1 MPAKDLERGST
12 PLLIPSQKA
21 KRPMLGN
28 IQYAEQHDKGFPAE
42 VEGLPGFSSASS
54 SCIDEC
60 SPGELIRGWSRGPD
74 AGITV
79 TRRIIDTGSVSDM
92 AGVDD
97 LDPLGLVK
105 PYIVSSGTGMVSKEY
120 CGTFRSHVAACSQK
134 PGDHKPLL
142 IRKGCNSQQCPE
154 CWQPWGKKRSAS
166 MEDSLNGYMNL
177 KFGWVQNHRKGFS
190 VNHMYPRHAS
200 FHPPQDLL
208 KSLIL
213 ATLDELGDLDE
224 YPMGT
229 FDRVFWSKF
238 GPIARGMALDAGIT
252 AGIVVSHDF
261 RLADE
266 DDDETRRGEGRYV
279 ARYRAIMD
287 RPDWQEHIKF
297 YPHIHVIGWG
307 RLENAAAF
315 HERTGWTYRMHG
327 VARSP
332 AGLAY
337 ALLSHAVCIPGS
349 KAYVPI
355 GEMHS
360 SKMACVT
367 EYRYSE
373 PILCSECLEEG
384 RPETESRRVIAAL
397 LPTEDGGYALR
408 CEHDGDLG
416 ERLRR
421 RGRGSP
427 VSWSFAKISNFTYR
441 RVRRRRVFAWRQDL
455 ARPAD
460 PGGGIEPDGLVRPGE
475 RKRRLSIHQVK
486 LGARPIPIS
495 KEKFEE
501 GVRGGTIPGS
511 WFEDS
516 DGGDEHGKK

>member
-1 MPAKDLERGST
+1 MT
-12 PLLIPSQKA
+12 
-21 KRPMLGN
+21 GN
-28 IQYAEQHDKGFPAE
+28 IKYAEQHDKGFPAE
-42 VEGLPGFSSASS
+42 IEGLPGVSSASS
-54 SCIDEC
+54 YSVVEC
-60 SPGELIRGWSRGPD
+60 SPGEPVPGWPSRGPD
-74 AGITV
+74 ALRYPV

-97 LDPLGLVK
+97 LDPLGQVK
-105 PYIVSSGTGMVSKEY
+105 PYIVSSGTGVVSKEY
-120 CGTFRSHVAACSQK
+120 CGTVRSRVAACNQK

-154 CWQPWGKKRSAS
+154 CWPTWADKRSES
-166 MEDSLNGYMNL
+166 IEDSLNGYMNL
-177 KFGWVQNHRKGFS
+177 KFGWVQKHRKGFS
-190 VNHMYPRHAS
+190 VNRVYPRHVS
-200 FHPPQDLL
+200 FHASADDMRPY
-208 KSLIL
+208 IL
-213 ATLDELGDLDE
+213 AALDELGDLE
-224 YPMGT
+224 ECSMGT

-238 GPIARGMALDAGIT
+238 GPVAWGMALDAGIT
-252 AGIVVSHDF
+252 AGVVIKHDF

-266 DDDETRRGEGRYV
+266 DDDEIRRGEGRYV

-287 RPDWQEHIKF
+287 RPDWQDHIKF

-307 RLENAAAF
+307 RLEDAAAF
-315 HERTGWTYRMHG
+315 HKRTGWTYRMHG
-327 VARSP
+327 VARTP

-384 RPETESRRVIAAL
+384 RAETESRRVIATL
-397 LPTEDGGYALR
+397 LPTESGGYALR

-416 ERLRR
+416 ERLKR

-427 VSWSFAKISNFTYR
+427 VSWSFESISNFTYR
-441 RVRRRRVFAWRQDL
+441 RVVSRRVFAWRRDL
-455 ARPAD
+455 ARSE

-475 RKRRLSIHQVK
+475 RERRLSIHQME
-486 LGARPIPIS
+486 LGARIIPIS
-495 KEKFEE
+495 KDKFEG
-501 GVRGGTIPGS
+501 GVRAGTIPGS
-511 WFEDS
+511 WFDDISEVEI
-516 DGGDEHGKK
+516 DGKS

>member
-1 MPAKDLERGST
+1 MLAKDLERGFHRQV
-12 PLLIPSQKA
+12 IPSQKT
-21 KRPMLGN
+21 PPHNMGN
-28 IQYAEQHDKGFPAE
+28 IQYAEQANKGFPALE
-42 VEGLPGFSSASS
+42 SKPGVSSASS
-54 SCIDEC
+54 CYVDEC
-60 SPGELIRGWSRGPD
+60 SPGELIRGGSRGPD
-74 AGITV
+74 TLRYPV

-105 PYIVSSGTGMVSKEY
+105 PYIVSSGTGVVSKEY
-120 CGTFRSHVAACSQK
+120 CGTVRSQVAACSQK

-154 CWQPWGKKRSAS
+154 CWPTWADKRSES
-166 MEDSLNGYMNL
+166 MADSLNGYMNL
-177 KFGWVQNHRKGFS
+177 KFGWVQKHRKGFS
-190 VNHMYPRHAS
+190 VNRMYPRHAS
-200 FHPPQDLL
+200 FHASADDMRPY
-208 KSLIL
+208 IL
-213 ATLDELGDLDE
+213 AALDELGDLE
-224 YPMGT
+224 ECSMGT

-252 AGIVVSHDF
+252 AAIVINHDF

-266 DDDETRRGEGRYV
+266 DDDEIRRGEGRYV

-287 RPDWQEHIKF
+287 RPDWQDHIKF

-307 RLENAAAF
+307 RLEDAAAF
-315 HERTGWTYRMHG
+315 HKRTGWTYRMHG
-327 VARSP
+327 VARTP

-384 RPETESRRVIAAL
+384 RPETESRRVIATL
-397 LPTEDGGYALR
+397 LPAGSGGYALR

-416 ERLRR
+416 ERLKR

-427 VSWSFAKISNFTYR
+427 VSWSFESISNFTYR
-441 RVRRRRVFAWRQDL
+441 RVVSRRVFAWRRDL
-455 ARPAD
+455 ARSE

-475 RKRRLSIHQVK
+475 RKRRLSIHQMK
-486 LGARPIPIS
+486 LGARIIRIS
-495 KEKFEE
+495 KDNFER
-501 GVRGGTIPGS
+501 GVRDGTIPGS
-511 WFEDS
+511 WFDDISEVEA
-516 DGGDEHGKK
+516 DGKC

>member
-1 MPAKDLERGST
+1 M
-12 PLLIPSQKA
+12 
-21 KRPMLGN
+21 GN
-28 IQYAEQHDKGFPAE
+28 IQYAEQANKGFPALE
-42 VEGLPGFSSASS
+42 SKPGFSSASS
-54 SCIDEC
+54 YCTDEC
-60 SPGELIRGWSRGPD
+60 SPGELIRGESRYPNTVGYP
-74 AGITV
+74 V
-79 TRRIIDTGSVSDM
+79 TRRIIDTASVSDM

-120 CGTFRSHVAACSQK
+120 CGTFRSHVAACNQK

-177 KFGWVQNHRKGFS
+177 KFGWIQKHRKGFS
-190 VNHMYPRHAS
+190 VNHMYPRHIS
-200 FHPPQDLL
+200 FHASADDVRPY
-208 KSLIL
+208 IL
-213 ATLDELGDLDE
+213 ETLDELGDLEE

-238 GPIARGMALDAGIT
+238 GPIARRMARAAGIT
-252 AGIVVSHDF
+252 SGLVIPHDF

-266 DDDETRRGEGRYV
+266 DDDEIRRGEGRYV

-287 RPDWQEHIKF
+287 RPDWQDHIKF

-307 RLENAAAF
+307 RLEDAAAF
-315 HERTGWTYRMHG
+315 YERTGWTYRMHG
-327 VARSP
+327 VARNP

-360 SKMACVT
+360 SKMACVK

-384 RPETESRRVIAAL
+384 RKESESRRVIAAL

-427 VSWSFAKISNFTYR
+427 VSWSFESISNFTYR
-441 RVRRRRVFAWRQDL
+441 RTVSRRVFAWRRDLDL
-455 ARPAD
+455 ARSE
-460 PGGGIEPDGLVRPGE
+460 GGIEPDGLVRPGE
-475 RKRRLSIHQVK
+475 RKRRLSIHQME
-486 LGARPIPIS
+486 LGARIIRIS
-495 KEKFEE
+495 KDNFERGVLE
-501 GVRGGTIPGS
+501 GSIPGS